1 MTSWVSPVR
10 IALTR
15 PESENDQLADRLREV
30 GHDVAVCPL
39 IAIEPLGDEP
49 IDLAGYDWL
58 VVTSANGVAEVAR
71 RGRGRPEHVAAV
83 GTATAAALR
92 NHGFEV
98 SLVPARSTQEGLL
111 AALPRPP
118 GRVLLAAAEGARGLF
133 VDETGADY
141 VPLYT
146 TRELRPEA
154 FPDADLVVLA
164 SGSAAR
170 ALARIRTD
178 LPVVTIGP
186 VTSETARA
194 AGLEVRAEAETQ
206 DADGLARAVA
216 RAAAT

>member
-1 MTSWVSPVR
+1 VR

-15 PESENDQLADRLREV
+15 PEGENDELAERLREA
-30 GHDVAVCPL
+30 GHDVAVCAL

-58 VVTSANGVAEVAR
+58 VVTSANGAAEVAR

-92 NHGFEV
+92 KHGFEV

-111 AALPRPP
+111 AALPSPP

-141 VPLYT
+141 VPLYA

-178 LPVVTIGP
+178 VPVVTIGP
-186 VTSETARA
+186 VTTETARA
-194 AGLEVRAEAETQ
+194 GGLEVRAEAETQ

>member
-1 MTSWVSPVR
+1 VR
-10 IALTR
+10 IVLTR
-15 PESENDQLADRLREV
+15 PDGENDELAERLRRD

-49 IDLAGYDWL
+49 IELAGYDWL
-58 VVTSANGVAEVAR
+58 VVTSANGAAEVAR
-71 RGRGRPEHVAAV
+71 RGRGRPARVAAV
-83 GTATAAALR
+83 GAATAAALR
-92 NHGFEV
+92 NRGFEV

-111 AALPRPP
+111 AELPRSP
-118 GRVLLAAAEGARGLF
+118 GRMLLAAAEGARGLF
-133 VDETGADY
+133 LEQTGADY
-141 VPLYT
+141 VPLYA

-178 LPVVTIGP
+178 VPVVTIGP
-186 VTSETARA
+186 VTSETARE
-194 AGLEVRAEAETQ
+194 AGLDVRGEAETQ

-216 RAAAT
+216 RTAAR

>member
-1 MTSWVSPVR
+1 VR
-10 IALTR
+10 IVLTR
-15 PESENDQLADRLREV
+15 PDGENDELAERLRRD

-49 IDLAGYDWL
+49 IELAGYDWL
-58 VVTSANGVAEVAR
+58 VVTSANGAAEVAR
-71 RGRGRPEHVAAV
+71 RGRGRPARVAAV
-83 GTATAAALR
+83 GAATAAALR
-92 NHGFEV
+92 NRGFEV

-111 AALPRPP
+111 AELPRSP

-133 VDETGADY
+133 LEQTGADY
-141 VPLYT
+141 VPLYA

-178 LPVVTIGP
+178 VPVVTIGP
-186 VTSETARA
+186 VTSETARE
-194 AGLEVRAEAETQ
+194 AGLDVRGEAETQ

-216 RAAAT
+216 RTAAR